1 MIGISACLIGV
12 NCTYRGNSNHRA
24 IFEKLFKEGRCIAFC
39 PEVLGGL
46 PTPRTPSEVISDQ
59 PLKVV
64 MKDGKDVTHAYQKG
78 AQKALAILQANDIDL
93 VVLKSRSPSCGV
105 GAIYDG
111 TFSGTLVDKDGVTAR
126 FLKENGVS
134 CFTEEEFLEE
144 DIFKWDTF

>member
-12 NCTYRGNSNHRA
+12 NCTYRGNSNHRDV
-24 IFEKLFKEGRCIAFC
+24 FEKLFKEGRCIAFC

-64 MKDGKDVTHAYQKG
+64 MKDGEDVTHAYQSG
-78 AQKALAILQANDIDL
+78 AQKALAILQAYHIDT

-134 CFTEEEFLEE
+134 CFTEDEFLEE